1 MNNSSDYIYWSE
13 LHCSKDAL
21 TDNYGWFMQFLLAV
35 LAFTCLIG
43 KRFCEPRYA
52 RRPWLI
58 WFYDTSKQGLG
69 ALIIHAANVWLS
81 PHLTGNP
88 CTWYIVNF
96 MLDSTLGLLII
107 WAGIRL
113 AQYCARTYDIPLIN
127 FGEYGKPP
135 MCSAWICQ
143 CILYAA
149 LATFAKSVLALV
161 LRLPPVVAVLSTLR
175 LSPVSDPRLE
185 LAVVMLIIPFF
196 VNILIFWV
204 TDNFLMYHPR
214 GVSSKIKTK
223 VRYQS
228 IKKEKSGSEE
238 ERDSADER
246 LLGASKLT
254 MDERELRKLVQTKN
268 GCRVPI
274 LRPVPNVQQL
284 DKLPFV
290 PLPPYNRIKEKQESF
305 RKILEEKATERKIEV
320 ARPPLERRERD
331 RLEISQSRHIAVLR
345 VCAQKIQP
353 PPMSKDWER
362 KICGLVPAKLRH
374 AFPTLMDE
382 LINETSTAAEGLCKW
397 IIAMDMYDAVAKV
410 VAPKKAK
417 LEAAEREFAQT
428 MAILEEKKALV
439 ARLEARLAELREA
452 LEEAN
457 IKKKALEDEVQ
468 LCIDKLA
475 RAEKLLGGLGGE
487 RVRAKDQLHEQ

>member
-1 MNNSSDYIYWSE
+1 MNNSSDYIYGFSE

-35 LAFTCLIG
+35 LAFACLIG

-69 ALIIHAANVWLS
+69 ALIIHAANLWLS

-113 AQYCARTYDIPLIN
+113 AQHCARTYDIPLIN
-127 FGEYGKPP
+127 FGEYGKPA

-143 CILYAA
+143 CVLYAA

-161 LRLPPVVAVLSTLR
+161 LRTPPLVAVLSKLR
-175 LSPVSDPRLE
+175 LSPVSDPKLE
-185 LAVVMLIIPFF
+185 LAVVMLVIPFF

-228 IKKEKSGSEE
+228 IKKEKSASEE
-238 ERDSADER
+238 EEHSADER
-246 LLGASKLT
+246 LLGA
-254 MDERELRKLVQTKN
+254 LV
-268 GCRVPI
+268 
-274 LRPVPNVQQL
+274 
-284 DKLPFV
+284 
-290 PLPPYNRIKEKQESF
+290 
-305 RKILEEKATERKIEV
+305 
-320 ARPPLERRERD
+320 
-331 RLEISQSRHIAVLR
+331 
-345 VCAQKIQP
+345 
-353 PPMSKDWER
+353 
-362 KICGLVPAKLRH
+362 
-374 AFPTLMDE
+374 
-382 LINETSTAAEGLCKW
+382 
-397 IIAMDMYDAVAKV
+397 
-410 VAPKKAK
+410 
-417 LEAAEREFAQT
+417 
-428 MAILEEKKALV
+428 
-439 ARLEARLAELREA
+439 
-452 LEEAN
+452 
-457 IKKKALEDEVQ
+457 
-468 LCIDKLA
+468 
-475 RAEKLLGGLGGE
+475 
-487 RVRAKDQLHEQ
+487 